1 MLYRDMNHTPRKRD
15 SLDVSP
21 TYSPSSARVACIVT
35 STTSAANTSSNCLQ
49 IKKITLAYSNPF
61 AKQQQQQ
68 QQRRGNC

>member
-1 MLYRDMNHTPRKRD
+1 MNHTPRKRD
-15 SLDVSP
+15 SLDASP

-49 IKKITLAYSNPF
+49 IREITQAYSNPS
-61 AKQQQQQ
+61 AKQQQQQQQ

>member
-1 MLYRDMNHTPRKRD
+1 MNHTPRKRD

-21 TYSPSSARVACIVT
+21 TYSLSSARVACIVT

>member
-1 MLYRDMNHTPRKRD
+1 MNHTQRKRD
-15 SLDVSP
+15 SFDVSP

-49 IKKITLAYSNPF
+49 IKEITLAYSNPF

-68 QQRRGNC
+68 QQQQRRGNC

>member
-1 MLYRDMNHTPRKRD
+1 MNHTQRKRD
-15 SLDVSP
+15 RFDVSP

-35 STTSAANTSSNCLQ
+35 STTSAANTSSHCLQ
-49 IKKITLAYSNPF
+49 IKEITLAYSNPF